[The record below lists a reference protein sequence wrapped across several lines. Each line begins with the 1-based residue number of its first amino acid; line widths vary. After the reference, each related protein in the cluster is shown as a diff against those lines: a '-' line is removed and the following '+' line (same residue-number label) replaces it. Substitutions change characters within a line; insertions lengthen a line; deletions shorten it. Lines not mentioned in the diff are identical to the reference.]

1 MQILFRDKKQLF
13 TEVEVAS
20 SEVASS
26 GGESVNSAG

>member
-1 MQILFRDKKQLF
+1 MQILFRDEKQLF
-13 TEVEVAS
+13 TNEVAS